1 VFLIHSLTVC
11 ERDSFYTLL
20 GIDPARFDAEV
31 MRQTNRTARRAF
43 PFVFTF
49 EGIRYLKL
57 RDQLVDTF
65 RQMHALGEQPASLDR
80 FLQNQGLKLRFAGL
94 MVRQFC
100 QPMEAT
106 GVQLEG
112 LA

>member
-1 VFLIHSLTVC
+1 M
-11 ERDSFYTLL
+11 D
-20 GIDPARFDAEV
+20 
-31 MRQTNRTARRAF
+31 
-43 PFVFTF
+43 
-49 EGIRYLKL
+49 L

-65 RQMHALGEQPASLDR
+65 RQIQALGEQPASPGR
-80 FLQNQGLKLRFAGL
+80 FLQNQGLKLPFAGL

-112 LA
+112 IA